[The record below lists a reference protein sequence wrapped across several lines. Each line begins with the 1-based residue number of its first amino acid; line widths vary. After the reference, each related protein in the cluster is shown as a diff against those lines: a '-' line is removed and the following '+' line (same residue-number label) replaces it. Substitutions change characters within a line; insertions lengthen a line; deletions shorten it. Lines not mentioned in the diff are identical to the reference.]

1 MTAAFIPLFAIWL
14 FAGTVPQKSAGAR
27 VIASSNDWK
36 ITAEQFEDILK
47 TLPPEGRQR
56 FSVPAN
62 RRDLAQPS
70 FGARFQKITNQHTA
84 PPSGY
89 LFCAG

>member
-47 TLPPEGRQR
+47 TLPPEAASDFQ
-56 FSVPAN
+56 FP
-62 RRDLAQPS
+62 QT
-70 FGARFQKITNQHTA
+70 GAI
-84 PPSGY
+84 
-89 LFCAG
+89 L